1 ILGMIVTLFPLP
13 RERVRA
19 IGVYSFVASGGAAIG
34 LLAGGAITEAISWN
48 WIFFVNLPIGI
59 AAFLTA
65 IRILE
70 TEQGIGLSEGADVSG
85 AVLVTGALM
94 LGVYT
99 LVEAADYGWA
109 SLHTVGPRRPFDS
122 VAGGIRCSSGN
133 GGQAT
138 PSITHLQ
145 VAQRLGR
152 QRYCCADDR
161 RILRDVFPRS
171 AVHAARARLRS
182 GRGRPRLPAR
192 RTPNR
197 DARAGFLRAAEHAF
211 RRRDGV
217 GPRPIAR
224 CGRVGAAH
232 TGTRRGR
239 LRHRHFASDA
249 AARRRR
255 RPFLPGAD
263 DPGDVGRHAQRLGS
277 RL

>member
-1 ILGMIVTLFPLP
+1 
-13 RERVRA
+13 
-19 IGVYSFVASGGAAIG
+19 
-34 LLAGGAITEAISWN
+34 
-48 WIFFVNLPIGI
+48 
-59 AAFLTA
+59 
-65 IRILE
+65 
-70 TEQGIGLSEGADVSG
+70 
-85 AVLVTGALM
+85 
-94 LGVYT
+94 
-99 LVEAADYGWA
+99 
-109 SLHTVGPRRPFDS
+109 
-122 VAGGIRCSSGN
+122 GN

-211 RRRDGV
+211 RPRDGV

-224 CGRVGAAH
+224 CGLAGGGIAAEAAR
-232 TGTRRGR
+232 TAGRGCSRTRDLATYDTRSLYEALPMSNVTAEPWVSLPIQLRSPRR
-239 LRHRHFASDA
+239 LR
-249 AARRRR
+249 
-255 RPFLPGAD
+255 
-263 DPGDVGRHAQRLGS
+263 RL
-277 RL
+277 L